1 MVVWS
6 TKPVGCDDLAGLTPQ
21 SGHTQSQASLPDT
34 TPHSDDEQVS
44 SWVKLPADWHW
55 VSLAELRY

>member
-1 MVVWS
+1 M
-6 TKPVGCDDLAGLTPQ
+6 GCDDLAGLTPQ